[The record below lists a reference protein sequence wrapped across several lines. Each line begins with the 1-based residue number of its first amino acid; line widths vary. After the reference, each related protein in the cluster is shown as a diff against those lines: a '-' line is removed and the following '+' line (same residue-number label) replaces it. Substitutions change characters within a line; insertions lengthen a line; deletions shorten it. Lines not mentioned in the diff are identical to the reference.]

1 KDVYCTI
8 SDGDQPVWKIP
19 AQNPCIIP
27 FHDESTFKI
36 GETSARS
43 SDDLNYVQN
52 SATAGINV
60 GVEGYFNNEV
70 ILSQFE
76 RLFQLV
82 SFKQDFEGHQF
93 EVVVDNARTYSAREY
108 SINEFNKGIGTKR
121 PVDSITYV
129 DDKGKVISISCRFT
143 TGDHR
148 GKTKGLL
155 ELAKELKLPCLP
167 SIKLTELRTLLAQ
180 HAAFQN
186 VSKLEIFARKY
197 NIKVIFCPKFH
208 CELNAIEGLWCHMK
222 QYVRKKSDQ
231 TFSTMLRLIPQ
242 SRENFK
248 ERKIHMK
255 LFRRF
260 WHSLNAYDQENGALA
275 GRYCD
280 QPAQFR
286 HRNMYLISKDH
297 LSLETRRTILTNLQR
312 MADEK
317 LNRLTNEYDRKVLE
331 LTQQY
336 KKNHDEIDLEK
347 VNIPRKC

>member
-1 KDVYCTI
+1 MI
-8 SDGDQPVWKIP
+8 SDFIVQH
-19 AQNPCIIP
+19 PCGP
-27 FHDESTFKI
+27 FFSLSDAKYDKAVEKFPSL
-36 GETSARS
+36 SS

-93 EVVVDNARTYSAREY
+93 EVVVGNARTYSAREY
-108 SINEFNKGIGTKR
+108 SINEFSKGIGTKC

-186 VSKLEIFARKY
+186 VSNQLE
-197 NIKVIFCPKFH
+197 
-208 CELNAIEGLWCHMK
+208 ELES
-222 QYVRKKSDQ
+222 Q
-231 TFSTMLRLIPQ
+231 
-242 SRENFK
+242 
-248 ERKIHMK
+248 
-255 LFRRF
+255 
-260 WHSLNAYDQENGALA
+260 LN
-275 GRYCD
+275 
-280 QPAQFR
+280 
-286 HRNMYLISKDH
+286 
-297 LSLETRRTILTNLQR
+297 NLQLDTLFQEWAATR
-312 MADEK
+312 DSSRSCFLQANTSNIENILKEMES
-317 LNRLTNEYDRKVLE
+317 NLTKANGNKRIEV
-331 LTQQY
+331 
-336 KKNHDEIDLEK
+336 
-347 VNIPRKC
+347 